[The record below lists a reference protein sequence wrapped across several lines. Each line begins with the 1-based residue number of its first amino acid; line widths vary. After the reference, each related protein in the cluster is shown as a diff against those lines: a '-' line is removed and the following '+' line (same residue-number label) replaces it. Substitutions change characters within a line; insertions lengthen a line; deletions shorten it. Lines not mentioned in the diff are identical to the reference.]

1 MTESSKSAEPVHLS
15 DSDYYS
21 KMKSEGLML
30 TDFWAAWCG
39 PCRMVA
45 PIIDELAKEYEGK
58 VTFAKVN
65 VDENPMTSQQLGIM
79 SIPTM
84 IVSRNGQILDVLVGA
99 MPKAMLKQKIDSYL
113 LKPS

>member
-1 MTESSKSAEPVHLS
+1 MTGSSKSAKTVHLT

-30 TDFWAAWCG
+30 TDFWAVWCG

-45 PIIDELAKEYEGK
+45 PIIDELANEYEGK

-65 VDENPMTSQQLGIM
+65 VDENPMISQQLGIM

-84 IVSRNGQILDVLVGA
+84 ILSRNGQVLDVLVGA
-99 MPKAMLKQKIDSYL
+99 MPKAMLKQKIESYL
-113 LKPS
+113 PKPI